1 MFIHVRKSRLA
12 IPAEEAV
19 QRTRDQI
26 VPMLK
31 KQPGFRGYYGVILGG
46 GEEAVTVTLY
56 DDAST
61 AARAND
67 AVRETVGGQQWI
79 SGESAVLHGRVVFGA
94 NTEALP
100 SGDAFVVIR
109 AFSGV
114 TGEIAGRAAML
125 REALLP
131 VIIRA
136 PGFIAHYGFANDRAA
151 GQVVAVSIFDTEAHA
166 MRSHEQVLAT
176 IDKHE
181 KLKEAMPNPP
191 QVTAGQV
198 VVLGTP

>member
-19 QRTRDQI
+19 QRTRGQI

-31 KQPGFRGYYGVILGG
+31 KQPGFRGYYGVIVGG
-46 GEEAVTVTLY
+46 GEEAITVTLY

-67 AVRETVGGQQWI
+67 AVRETVGGQTWI
-79 SGESAVLHGRVVFGA
+79 GGESEVLHGRVVFGA
-94 NTEALP
+94 NTEAMP
-100 SGDAFVVIR
+100 TGDAFVVVR

-114 TGEIAGRAAML
+114 TGEIAGRAGML
-125 REALLP
+125 RETLLP
-131 VIIRA
+131 VILRA

-151 GQVVAVSIFDTEAHA
+151 GQVVAVSVFDTGEHA
-166 MRSHEQVLAT
+166 MRSHEQVLAA
-176 IDKHE
+176 IGQHE
-181 KLKEAMPNPP
+181 KLKEAMPNAP

-198 VVLGTP
+198 VVLGKP

>member
-1 MFIHVRKSRLA
+1 VFIHVRKSRLA

-31 KQPGFRGYYGVILGG
+31 KRPGFRGYYGVILGG

-67 AVRETVGGQQWI
+67 AVREMVGGQKWI
-79 SGESAVLHGRVVFGA
+79 SGESEVLHGRVVFGA
-94 NTEALP
+94 NTEAMP
-100 SGDAFVVIR
+100 SGDAFVVLR

-131 VIIRA
+131 VIVRT

-151 GQVVAVSIFDTEAHA
+151 GQVVAVSVFDTEEHA

-176 IDKHE
+176 IDRPE
-181 KLKEAMPNPP
+181 KLKEAMPDPP
-191 QVTAGQV
+191 QVTAGPV
-198 VVLGTP
+198 IVLGKP

>member
-1 MFIHVRKSRLA
+1 LDVFIHIRKSRLA

-19 QRTRDQI
+19 ERTRDQI

-31 KQPGFRGYYGVILGG
+31 KQPGFRGYYGVIIGA

-79 SGESAVLHGRVVFGA
+79 SGESEVLHGRVVFGA

-100 SGDAFVVIR
+100 SGDAFVVLR

-125 REALLP
+125 RETLLP

-151 GQVVAVSIFDTEAHA
+151 GQVVAVSIFDTEEHA
-166 MRSHEQVLAT
+166 MRSHEMA
-176 IDKHE
+176 
-181 KLKEAMPNPP
+181 
-191 QVTAGQV
+191 
-198 VVLGTP
+198 

>member
-1 MFIHVRKSRLA
+1 VFIHVRKSRLA

-19 QRTRDQI
+19 QRTRGQI

-31 KQPGFRGYYGVILGG
+31 KQPGFRGYYGVIVGG

-67 AVRETVGGQQWI
+67 AVREAVGGQTWI
-79 SGESAVLHGRVVFGA
+79 GGESEVLHGRVVFGA
-94 NTEALP
+94 NTEAMP
-100 SGDAFVVIR
+100 SGDAFVVLR

-125 REALLP
+125 RETLLP
-131 VIIRA
+131 VIVRA

-151 GQVVAVSIFDTEAHA
+151 GQAVAVSIFDTGEHA
-166 MRSHEQVLAT
+166 MRSHEQVLAA
-176 IDKHE
+176 IGQHE
-181 KLKEAMPNPP
+181 KLKQAMPNPP

-198 VVLGTP
+198 VVLGKP

>member
-1 MFIHVRKSRLA
+1 MFIHVRKYRLA
-12 IPAEEAV
+12 IPAGEAV

-31 KQPGFRGYYGVILGG
+31 KQPGFLGYYGVILGG

-67 AVRETVGGQQWI
+67 AVRETVGGQTWI
-79 SGESAVLHGRVVFGA
+79 SGESEVLHGRVVFGA
-94 NTEALP
+94 NTEAMP
-100 SGDAFVVIR
+100 SGDAFVVLR

-114 TGEIAGRAAML
+114 TGEIAGRAGML
-125 REALLP
+125 RETLLP
-131 VIIRA
+131 VIVRA

-151 GQVVAVSIFDTEAHA
+151 GQVVAVSIFDTEEHA
-166 MRSHEQVLAT
+166 LRSHDQVLAT
-176 IDKHE
+176 IGQHE

-198 VVLGTP
+198 TVLGKP

>member
-12 IPAEEAV
+12 IPAAEAV
-19 QRTRDQI
+19 HRTRDQI

-31 KQPGFRGYYGVILGG
+31 KRPGFLGYYGFIVE

-67 AVRETVGGQQWI
+67 AVRETVGGQTWI
-79 SGESAVLHGRVVFGA
+79 SGESEVLHGRVVFGA
-94 NTEALP
+94 NTEVMP
-100 SGDAFVVIR
+100 SGDAFVVVR

-131 VIIRA
+131 VIVRA
-136 PGFIAHYGFANDRAA
+136 PGFIAHYGFVNDRAA
-151 GQVVAVSIFDTEAHA
+151 GQVVAVSVFDTEEHA

-181 KLKEAMPNPP
+181 KLKEAMPDPP

-198 VVLGTP
+198 VVLGKP